1 MLKTDLFLIECNFLL
16 MRYLDDWRYREEER
30 IWLME
35 QQAET
40 DKKISRGFKIF
51 LGIFFSCILFLIIDE
66 LLGKDYLVSGTEIG
80 YDFRR
85 WDLEVP
91 IFMFSDYNGR
101 EAYEDSLSLESG
113 KVVSFFCFS
122 RNQTTYQVGDS
133 DAFQV
138 NET

>member
-1 MLKTDLFLIECNFLL
+1 MS
-16 MRYLDDWRYREEER
+16 YLYDRHFCEEER
-30 IWLME
+30 VHLLE

-51 LGIFFSCILFLIIDE
+51 LGIFFSSILFLIIDE
-66 LLGKDYLVSGTEIG
+66 LLGKDYLVRGTEIG

-101 EAYEDSLSLESG
+101 E
-113 KVVSFFCFS
+113 V
-122 RNQTTYQVGDS
+122 
-133 DAFQV
+133 
-138 NET
+138 